1 MSNEKLQA
9 AMNVA
14 NHLQKFEQIID
25 EAVSCG
31 AELTAAMPRARQE
44 ANLPALAGQPALDS
58 VGEAVTALI
67 AARRHIVAAH
77 KYLDRTRSQMGLP
90 PMSFGDES
98 EKQGFM
104 GAMTGEVRHLRDV
117 A

>member
-1 MSNEKLQA
+1 MSSEKLQA

-14 NHLQKFEQIID
+14 SLLEKFEQVID
-25 EAVSCG
+25 EAVCCG
-31 AELTAAMPRARQE
+31 AELAAQMPRARQE

-67 AARRHIVAAH
+67 AARRHTVAAH
-77 KYLDRTRSQMGLP
+77 KYLDRTRTQMGLP
-90 PMSFGDES
+90 PMNFGDES
-98 EKQGFM
+98 PKAEFL
-104 GAMTGEVRHLRDV
+104 APLTGEVRHLRDV